1 MRIERAAEIL
11 SSPNT
16 VEVVYNNMPVWI
28 DNVDESRHTASIR
41 LMETGNRIEVPVD
54 ELSESGTR
62 VDYTALN

>member
-28 DNVDESRHTASIR
+28 DNIDEGRHTASIR

-54 ELSESGTR
+54 ELSESGR
-62 VDYTALN
+62 QADYTTLN

>member
-54 ELSESGTR
+54 ELSESGGQ
-62 VDYTALN
+62 VDYTTLN

>member
-54 ELSESGTR
+54 ELSESGR
-62 VDYTALN
+62 QADYTTLN

>member
-28 DNVDESRHTASIR
+28 DSVDEGRHTASIR

-54 ELSESGTR
+54 ELSESGR
-62 VDYTALN
+62 QADYTTLN